1 MRAMISGGIMSDMLG
16 EEGINML
23 ADQGKGRTDLIGW
36 VNEVL
41 NDAGGRGMSGSDIA
55 SMIWS
60 WRLNKDGW

>member
-1 MRAMISGGIMSDMLG
+1 MIYWEKRRLNVSRSPSSIK
-16 EEGINML
+16 
-23 ADQGKGRTDLIGW
+23 GKTDLIGW

-41 NDAGGRGMSGSDIA
+41 NDAGCRGLRGSDIA